1 MRVGLKRLIIILCVG
16 VGTTAAFPATP
27 EETQSELTTVQQNLQ
42 QSTAHVQELKA
53 SIAEALKAQ
62 DEISSKLVVL
72 GSKLREQ
79 EASLSAAD
87 ERIQILETQ
96 SVTLA
101 SDLASKQDEL
111 SVLLAG
117 LMRLQQNPPPALAV
131 DPEDVLKALRG
142 AMMFGA
148 VVPEFQHKA
157 QDLKAKLDALTTIRH
172 STEAE
177 KSNQKA
183 ALAAL
188 SDSNAELIALQL
200 QKKSAL
206 ASAKQNLA
214 AEKLN
219 VTALADKSQT
229 LQQLLTELQRAR
241 DDEERRKSAEAKLAA
256 EAATTAEA
264 ARLAA
269 LQGPLK
275 LLSSLKGKLPYPVQG
290 SIIRHYGDE
299 TGLGTTLEGVAFD
312 ARPLA
317 NVMAPVDG
325 KVEFAG
331 PFRSYGQLL
340 ILNAGEGYLVLL
352 AGMKQISAELGQT
365 VRIGEP
371 IGVMGVEPTAPSLL
385 GEMPNQSHPVFYV
398 EFRKKDQP
406 VDPTPWW
413 DEGKREAM
421 R

>member
-1 MRVGLKRLIIILCVG
+1 MGLKRLIIMLSVG
-16 VGTTAAFPATP
+16 FCAPAAVAATP
-27 EETQSELTTVQQNLQ
+27 EETQSELSTVQENLQ
-42 QSTAHVQELKA
+42 QSTAHVQALKT

-62 DEISSKLVVL
+62 DDISSKLVVL
-72 GSKLREQ
+72 GAKLREQ
-79 EASLSAAD
+79 EDAFAAAD
-87 ERIQILETQ
+87 ERIQTLETQ
-96 SVTLA
+96 SVTLS
-101 SDLASKQDEL
+101 SDLAEKQDEL
-111 SVLLAG
+111 SVLLSG

-148 VVPEFQHKA
+148 VVPEFQKKA
-157 QDLKAKLDALTTIRH
+157 KELKTKLDALTAIRQA
-172 STEAE
+172 TEAE
-177 KSNQKA
+177 KANRKA
-183 ALAAL
+183 TLAAL
-188 SDSNAELIALQL
+188 SDSNAELLALQQ

-206 ASAKQNLA
+206 VAAKQNLT
-214 AEKLN
+214 AEKQT
-219 VTALADKSQT
+219 VAALADKSQT
-229 LQQLLTELQRAR
+229 LQQLLTELQNAR
-241 DDEERRKSAEAKLAA
+241 EDEERRKTAEAKRAA
-256 EAATTAEA
+256 EAAAKAEE
-264 ARLAA
+264 ARLTA

-312 ARPLA
+312 AMPRA

-352 AGMKQISAELGQT
+352 AGMNQISAELGQT

-371 IGVMGVEPTAPSLL
+371 IGVMGVDPTAPAQL

-406 VDPTPWW
+406 VDPTLWW

>member
-1 MRVGLKRLIIILCVG
+1 MGLKRLIIMLSVG
-16 VGTTAAFPATP
+16 FCAPAAVAATP
-27 EETQSELTTVQQNLQ
+27 EETQSELSTVQENLQ
-42 QSTAHVQELKA
+42 QSTAHVQALKT

-62 DEISSKLVVL
+62 DDISSKLVVL
-72 GSKLREQ
+72 GAKLREQ
-79 EASLSAAD
+79 EDAFAAAD
-87 ERIQILETQ
+87 ERIQTLETQ
-96 SVTLA
+96 SVTLS
-101 SDLASKQDEL
+101 SDLAEKQDEL
-111 SVLLAG
+111 SVLLSG

-148 VVPEFQHKA
+148 VVPEFQKKA
-157 QDLKAKLDALTTIRH
+157 KELKTKLDALTAIRQA
-172 STEAE
+172 TEAE
-177 KSNQKA
+177 KANRKA
-183 ALAAL
+183 TLAAL
-188 SDSNAELIALQL
+188 SDSNAELLALQQ

-206 ASAKQNLA
+206 VAAKQNLT
-214 AEKLN
+214 AEKQT
-219 VTALADKSQT
+219 VAALADKSQT
-229 LQQLLTELQRAR
+229 LQQLLTELQNAR
-241 DDEERRKSAEAKLAA
+241 EDEERRKTAEAKRAA
-256 EAATTAEA
+256 DAAAKAEE
-264 ARLAA
+264 ARLTA

-312 ARPLA
+312 AMPRA

-352 AGMKQISAELGQT
+352 AGMNQISAELGQT

-371 IGVMGVEPTAPSLL
+371 IGVMGVDPTAPALL

-406 VDPTPWW
+406 VDPTLWW